1 MPDGFDPNADW
12 VGFERGPMKLGAVAC
27 GNPDAA
33 EAGVEILQ
41 RGGNAIDAVIATA
54 FAMGVVEPLDSGLG
68 AGGFMTVHHAR
79 TKTTTTL
86 DFMGTA
92 PASAGY
98 DLYQAVNPL
107 GDYTILVKDR
117 ANEIGHRSVAVPGAA
132 AGLCRALDTFGQMPL
147 KSVMAPAIRMA
158 RDGFTVAPKAALR
171 MSRTQDMLS
180 YMPATAA
187 MLLKPDGSL
196 FEAGDRMDMSEY
208 GNSLELIAEEGPRAF
223 YEGEL
228 GARIVE
234 ELQAHGGFMTAD
246 DLASYHVVRRAA
258 AGGLYRGRRIA
269 TMGPPSTGFMVA
281 NGLAALDAAGVPED
295 DHGRVRALAG
305 AMLATFNA
313 RRRGLG
319 DPAFVPS
326 PLSPGIAPGGES
338 AETTSLCAMDAAGN
352 AACITFSNNNHSAVV
367 VPGTGILLNNQM
379 RLFHAWEGSANS
391 VVGGKRPASSMMPTL
406 LFEDGRAAMAI
417 GASGATRIVTALMQ
431 ILFHHLG
438 REVPLEKAVREARV
452 HAEEDQMMCDP
463 DIADTARAVADELGL
478 ALTVNA
484 VRDPMMAVCQTI
496 AVDSDG
502 TAVAV
507 GDPRA
512 RAQGR
517 VV

>member
-12 VGFERGPMKLGAVAC
+12 VGFERAKMKLGAVAC

-33 EAGVEILQ
+33 EAGVEILE

-79 TKTTTTL
+79 TKTTTTF

-92 PASAGY
+92 PVTAKY
-98 DLYQAVNPL
+98 ELYQAVNPL

-132 AGLCRALDTFGQMPL
+132 AGLCRALDTFGRMPL
-147 KSVMAPAIRMA
+147 KSVIAPAIRIA
-158 RDGFTVAPKAALR
+158 HDGFTVAPKAALR
-171 MSRTQDMLS
+171 MSRSKDMLS

-187 MLLKPDGSL
+187 MLLKPGGSL
-196 FEAGDRMDMSEY
+196 YEAGDRMDMSDY
-208 GNSLELIAEEGPRAF
+208 GDSLELISEEGPRVF

-228 GARIVE
+228 GAKVVAE
-234 ELQAHGGFMTAD
+234 MEAHGGFLTAD
-246 DLASYHVVRRAA
+246 DLASYHVVRRAP

-269 TMGPPSTGFMVA
+269 TMCPPSTGFMVA
-281 NGLAALDAAGVPED
+281 KGLAALDAAGVPED
-295 DHGRVRALAG
+295 AHGRTKALAE
-305 AMLATFNA
+305 AMLAMFNA

-326 PLSPGIAPGGES
+326 PIAPGSES
-338 AETTSLCAMDAAGN
+338 TETTSLCAMDAIGN

-379 RLFHAWEGSANS
+379 RLFHAWDGSANS

-438 REVPLEKAVREARV
+438 RDVPLEKAVREARV

-463 DIADTARAVADELGL
+463 DIADTARAVAGELGL
-478 ALTVNA
+478 TLTVNA
-484 VRDPMMAVCQTI
+484 LRDPMMAVCQTI
-496 AVDSDG
+496 AVDADG
-502 TAVAV
+502 MAVAV